1 METTK
6 TKVIELKKA
15 GYGFVKIANML
26 SISVKEVRT
35 ICKEI
40 DEVELLNGNCKNC
53 NSKITS
59 VKGKKIKQFCSDR
72 CRWDYWNNKQKT
84 KRY

>member
-1 METTK
+1 METIK
-6 TKVIELKKA
+6 REVIKLKKA
-15 GYGFVKIANML
+15 GYGFVKIANTL

-53 NSKITS
+53 NANITS
-59 VKGKKIKQFCSDR
+59 LKSKKIKQFCSNR
-72 CRWDYWNNKQKT
+72 CRWDYWNYKHNSG
-84 KRY
+84 R